1 MIVTHLI
8 VSMNS
13 PVSFSNIISM
23 EDIKAESMDGAK
35 ERERVDI
42 CSYIDHV
49 QGREGCAS
57 SPPGPWSL
65 DKWVL
70 ACDLPIGLIL
80 YCVDLKV
87 FDLLQ

>member
-1 MIVTHLI
+1 MKYYVRLSYIIFFMIVTHLI
-8 VSMNS
+8 VSGNS

-49 QGREGCAS
+49 QGRVGRA
-57 SPPGPWSL
+57 SPPPGKPMTCPL
-65 DKWVL
+65 GLYYIVL
-70 ACDLPIGLIL
+70 I
-80 YCVDLKV
+80 
-87 FDLLQ
+87 